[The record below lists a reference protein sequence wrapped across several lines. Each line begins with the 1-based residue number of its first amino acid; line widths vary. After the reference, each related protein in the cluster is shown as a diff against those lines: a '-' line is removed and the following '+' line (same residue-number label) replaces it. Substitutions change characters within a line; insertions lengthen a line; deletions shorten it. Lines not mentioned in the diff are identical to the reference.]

1 MYDFLANINIKLWM
15 LIIPT
20 LLFLHE
26 MEEWNIL
33 EWYYSTYDPA
43 PKSTNLST
51 RIWLFI
57 MSIWGYLM
65 ITLAYII
72 PNVYLSAGV
81 VLFLIV
87 FTSFNGLQH
96 IFWLFAFKKY
106 APGVIFSSLGIVAG
120 IILTMA
126 MLIQGLVSP
135 IIVIVFWAVTVPF
148 IISTIRAKNTLIKTF
163 EYLHNLTLKIVEFL
177 ER

>member
-1 MYDFLANINIKLWM
+1 MVNFLTNMDVKLWM
-15 LIIPT
+15 WIIPT

-33 EWYYSTYDPA
+33 RWYHSTYNPP
-43 PKSTNLST
+43 PKSTNLSA

-65 ITLAYII
+65 TALAYVI
-72 PNVYLSAGV
+72 PNRFISAGIM
-81 VLFLIV
+81 LFLIV

-96 IFWLFAFKKY
+96 IFWLFAFRKY
-106 APGVIFSSLGIVAG
+106 APGVIFSSLGVAVG
-120 IILTMA
+120 TALTAA
-126 MLIQGLVSP
+126 MLMQGLVSP
-135 IIVIVFWAVTVPF
+135 VLVGIFWAIAVPF
-148 IISTIRAKNTLIKTF
+148 IISTIRAKNTLIGTF
-163 EYLHNLTLKIVEFL
+163 ERLHNLSLKIVEAL